1 MKLSKILIIV
11 VVSVLAI
18 AGCRSNP
25 VQNVDNAMVGMTAS
39 GKDLTTADVKK
50 AIVAGGAMRGWSFE
64 EAGDGHLVGTL
75 MVRKH
80 VAVIDV
86 NYDAKSYSIK
96 YKDSQN
102 LNYDGSNIHSN
113 YNSWIMNLK
122 QSIDTQLRLM

>member
-1 MKLSKILIIV
+1 MKFNKFLVLI
-11 VVSVLAI
+11 VVSVLLI

-25 VQNVDNAMVGMTAS
+25 VQNYDNAMVGMTAS
-39 GKDLTTADVKK
+39 GKELSLADVKK
-50 AIVAGGAMRGWSFE
+50 AIIAGGAMRGWAFE
-64 EAGDGHLVGTL
+64 EVGDSHLVGTL

-86 NYDAKSYSIK
+86 TYDTKSYSIK

-113 YNSWIMNLK
+113 YNSWVMNLK